1 MGFLGKGLLDGMVVT
16 ARNFVGSYFDKE
28 RLVTI
33 QYPEE
38 RMKLP
43 ENSRT
48 FPFLVFD
55 GTAENLRCT
64 ACKIC
69 ETECPPQCIYIVMDR
84 DEKGKPR
91 QRPKVFDIDI
101 SVCMQCQICVEVC
114 PFDAI
119 KMDNDYEKAR
129 YDRFNELVERLP
141 DLLKPNEYYQKI
153 KPTGAG
159 EVDAKRKLEA
169 EKKAKKAA
177 AAKPVAPAVA
187 GQPAAAPAAAKPA
200 PAAVTATATPMKISI
215 PEDAPFSAEQ
225 RAWLAGFLSAVSAG
239 SAGVSPAVVSASP
252 AGTNS
257 AAPSAVVSKAS
268 PPASA
273 GETPAPP
280 SPAAA
285 PAASAPGDWP
295 WHDAGMA
302 MPQRMDL
309 AKEKPLADK
318 LMAAMAQTDCHACG
332 YDCRGYADAIA
343 AGSES
348 DLSLCLPGEAETAA
362 MLEKLMKEAGKL

>member
-1 MGFLGKGLLDGMVVT
+1 MDFLGKGLLEGMAVT

-28 RLVTI
+28 KLVTI

-38 RMKLP
+38 KMKLP

-55 GTAENLRCT
+55 GTPDAMRCV

-69 ETECPPQCIYIVMDR
+69 EVECPPQCIYIVMDR
-84 DEKGKPR
+84 DEKGKPQ

-119 KMDNDYEKAR
+119 KMDNDYEKSR
-129 YDRFNELVERLP
+129 YGRFDDLVERLP
-141 DLLKPNEYYQKI
+141 DLLKSNEYYREI
-153 KPTGAG
+153 KPTEATA
-159 EVDAKRKLEA
+159 VDAKLKA
-169 EKKAKKAA
+169 DAAKKAKK
-177 AAKPVAPAVA
+177 PVAPV
-187 GQPAAAPAAAKPA
+187 AAKPA
-200 PAAVTATATPMKISI
+200 APAPKPVAKITI
-215 PEDAPFSAEQ
+215 PEDAPFNPEQ
-225 RAWLAGFLSAVSAG
+225 RVWLAGFLSSISAG
-239 SAGVSPAVVSASP
+239 GAAVPAQ
-252 AGTNS
+252 TT
-257 AAPSAVVSKAS
+257 
-268 PPASA
+268 A

-280 SPAAA
+280 AEA
-285 PAASAPGDWP
+285 PAEAPAPSADAP
-295 WHDAGMA
+295 WHDPGLA

-309 AKEKPLADK
+309 AKERPFADQ

-343 AGSES
+343 GGGET
-348 DLSLCLPGEAETAA
+348 DLSLCLPGEAETERK
-362 MLEKLMKEAGKL
+362 LEELMKGAGKL

>member
-38 RMKLP
+38 RMELP

-48 FPFLVFD
+48 FPFLVYD
-55 GTAENLRCT
+55 GTPDRMRCT

-119 KMDNDYEKAR
+119 KMDNDYEKSQ
-129 YDRFNELVERLP
+129 YGRFNELVEHLP
-141 DLLKPNEYYQKI
+141 DLLKSNEYYHKI
-153 KPTGAG
+153 KPTEARK
-159 EVDAKRKLEA
+159 VDAKLKAEA

-177 AAKPVAPAVA
+177 GAK
-187 GQPAAAPAAAKPA
+187 PAAAPAKTGAP
-200 PAAVTATATPMKISI
+200 PAAT
-215 PEDAPFSAEQ
+215 E
-225 RAWLAGFLSAVSAG
+225 
-239 SAGVSPAVVSASP
+239 
-252 AGTNS
+252 
-257 AAPSAVVSKAS
+257 
-268 PPASA
+268 
-273 GETPAPP
+273 P
-280 SPAAA
+280 SPAPKAFG
-285 PAASAPGDWP
+285 ASSG
-295 WHDAGMA
+295 
-302 MPQRMDL
+302 
-309 AKEKPLADK
+309 
-318 LMAAMAQTDCHACG
+318 
-332 YDCRGYADAIA
+332 
-343 AGSES
+343 
-348 DLSLCLPGEAETAA
+348 
-362 MLEKLMKEAGKL
+362 